1 MNRKDSL
8 ERSFRLYIPCK
19 SATLL
24 CTPLTLTGLV
34 GELLAVTTGNMNIVS
49 GGAAQS
55 NQTVISAATI
65 VELAIIGTAAKIMFV
80 IQTREEFYSSY
91 YRSIE

>member
-1 MNRKDSL
+1 
-8 ERSFRLYIPCK
+8 
-19 SATLL
+19 
-24 CTPLTLTGLV
+24 LV

-65 VELAIIGTAAKIMFV
+65 VELAIIGTVAEIMFV

>member
-1 MNRKDSL
+1 
-8 ERSFRLYIPCK
+8 
-19 SATLL
+19 
-24 CTPLTLTGLV
+24 LV